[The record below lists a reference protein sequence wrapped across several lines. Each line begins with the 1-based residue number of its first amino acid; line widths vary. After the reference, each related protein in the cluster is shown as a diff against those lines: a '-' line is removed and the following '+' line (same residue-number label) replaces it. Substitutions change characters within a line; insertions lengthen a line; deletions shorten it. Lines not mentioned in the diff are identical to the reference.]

1 MHFIFVVDGRSCYPD
16 LTDGGALQI
25 SVHGFQIDYYPFHLA
40 KSNRAHW
47 PKYKEASVPPALW
60 LEQSLNS
67 FRESLLDLCQPN
79 RTATHSPLERTP
91 ATQPSDSHSNVGFL
105 PSAAEAAS
113 TKQILDNL
121 HKLMTSCVVLRIE
134 NFTLYRVSTAGKK
147 QMPKEFISGKCFPLS
162 IIILIAIR
170 FWKDVE
176 RTRSWMECNFTIL
189 RIVLFLLFFHS
200 PSRNTVAMQKRKAK
214 PGDSR
219 WHQSVF
225 YSITQL
231 QLIVPSYSCCSC
243 VLCPQFYLDNNILS
257 SLSLSSEYFMN
268 ILYEPFP
275 HSYFIGWINFRIGVF
290 KFQ

>member
-1 MHFIFVVDGRSCYPD
+1 MLGAELFSSVLQQTGFIESGREDKENELLIVPLALTKARISQHRGEGFGAQFGILLMNHIFLVDGRSCYPD

-25 SVHGFQIDYYPFHLA
+25 SVHGFQVDYYPFHLA

-91 ATQPSDSHSNVGFL
+91 ATQPSDSNSNVGFL
-105 PSAAEAAS
+105 PSAAQAAS

-147 QMPKEFISGKCFPLS
+147 QMPKEFISGKCFSYS

-170 FWKDVE
+170 F
-176 RTRSWMECNFTIL
+176 
-189 RIVLFLLFFHS
+189 
-200 PSRNTVAMQKRKAK
+200 
-214 PGDSR
+214 
-219 WHQSVF
+219 
-225 YSITQL
+225 
-231 QLIVPSYSCCSC
+231 
-243 VLCPQFYLDNNILS
+243 
-257 SLSLSSEYFMN
+257 
-268 ILYEPFP
+268 
-275 HSYFIGWINFRIGVF
+275 
-290 KFQ
+290 